1 MRSGPRTSPG
11 TTSSP
16 PSRFDNFSGEA
27 LDKIHTHQNYARNLR
42 WIATGFAVVTVIAVW
57 LHDRTGPTRIVL
69 GVLVAVGAVLT
80 LVWTIL
86 TGDAGAQAVWGS

>member
-1 MRSGPRTSPG
+1 M
-11 TTSSP
+11 
-16 PSRFDNFSGEA
+16 
-27 LDKIHTHQNYARNLR
+27 
-42 WIATGFAVVTVIAVW
+42 
-57 LHDRTGPTRIVL
+57 RIVL